1 MVRWRVSGS
10 IVGGSLAIDTISS
23 STLATVRRRAPPHTH
38 LASTQPFLEP
48 FAPPRRSLFF
58 KQEME
63 LTLVGLQNSGKTTLV
78 NVVAV
83 RASRPGRCDALT
95 NVLLWM
101 CAAAAAD
108 GWLL

>member
-1 MVRWRVSGS
+1 
-10 IVGGSLAIDTISS
+10 
-23 STLATVRRRAPPHTH
+23 
-38 LASTQPFLEP
+38 
-48 FAPPRRSLFF
+48 
-58 KQEME
+58 ME

-95 NVLLWM
+95 NVLLCV

>member
-1 MVRWRVSGS
+1 MASSGAAW
-10 IVGGSLAIDTISS
+10 GTWFEGMLAWI
-23 STLATVRRRAPPHTH
+23 
-38 LASTQPFLEP
+38 
-48 FAPPRRSLFF
+48 RSFFF

-95 NVLLWM
+95 NVLLCM
-101 CAAAAAD
+101 CAVAAAD

>member
-1 MVRWRVSGS
+1 MS
-10 IVGGSLAIDTISS
+10 TSS
-23 STLATVRRRAPPHTH
+23 SWLQSWIDPMLNWLRRRAPPHTH
-38 LASTQPFLEP
+38 LASTEPFLEP

-95 NVLLWM
+95 NVLLCM
-101 CAAAAAD
+101 CAVAAAD